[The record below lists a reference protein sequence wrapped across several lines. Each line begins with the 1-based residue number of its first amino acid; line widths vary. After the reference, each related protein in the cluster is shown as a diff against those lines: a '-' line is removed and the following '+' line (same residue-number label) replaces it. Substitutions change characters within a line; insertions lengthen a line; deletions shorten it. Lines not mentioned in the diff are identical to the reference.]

1 MKRIFITAVL
11 LFFIV
16 LTGCGNNIKLK
27 GRVTFPD
34 GLPLTTGTI
43 YFTDGTFQARANIRP
58 DGYYDVGSLYE
69 KDGLPPGTYKVYI
82 VGAIEE
88 NEDPAD
94 ETLRPLIAK
103 EFVSEK
109 TTPLEI
115 TVPGEKNVY
124 NIAVEKPGLMSNEK
138 VKR

>member
-1 MKRIFITAVL
+1 MKRLIYTLFVVL
-11 LFFIV
+11 L
-16 LTGCGNNIKLK
+16 LTGCGDNVKLK

-34 GLPLTTGTI
+34 GEPLTTGTI
-43 YFTDGTFQARANIRP
+43 YFTTSTFQARANIRS
-58 DGYYDVGSLYE
+58 DGYYDVGSLSE

-88 NEDPAD
+88 NEDPTD

-115 TVPGEKNVY
+115 TVPGENVY
-124 NIAVEKPGLMSNEK
+124 NITVEKPTPTPNLR
-138 VKR
+138 KR